1 MRRPF
6 VILNFALALALSPAV
21 LCAQTPSQPP
31 ASPPPATQPP
41 ATQPPA
47 GQTAPA
53 APAQPA
59 APKVAFTAP
68 AGLLLV
74 QVKPDQTTTF
84 EELVAKIN
92 AALATTAKTEL
103 KQQASMKVYKT
114 SEGMG
119 ANALYVVVVD
129 PAVANAEY
137 SFLDLLNSTLTD
149 DQKRAPETREMFT
162 KFAAVFAGLNKLNLT
177 PVVK

>member
-6 VILNFALALALSPAV
+6 VISSFALALALAPAV
-21 LCAQTPSQPP
+21 LFAQAPSQPP

-41 ATQPPA
+41 A

-53 APAQPA
+53 APA

-74 QVKPDQTTTF
+74 QVKSDQTGTF
-84 EELVAKIN
+84 EELVGKLN

-103 KQQASMKVYKT
+103 KQQASFKVYKT
-114 SEGMG
+114 TEGMG
-119 ANALYVVVVD
+119 GNALYVVVVD
-129 PAVANAEY
+129 PAVPNAEY
-137 SFLDLLNSTLTD
+137 SFLDLLNSTMTD